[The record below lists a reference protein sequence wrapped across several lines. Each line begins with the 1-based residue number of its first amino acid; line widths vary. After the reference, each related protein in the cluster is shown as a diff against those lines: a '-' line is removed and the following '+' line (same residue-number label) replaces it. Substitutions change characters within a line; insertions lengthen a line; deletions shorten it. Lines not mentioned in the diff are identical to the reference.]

1 LPSLVSDAVDA
12 YLVRHL
18 NARLQFLLL
27 QRRADAPFGSSWQA
41 IHTGVLADETALGA
55 AERAIAETT
64 GLVARAVYS
73 ADYVNQIYD
82 HARDAIVLI
91 PVFVFEVEPQAR
103 IDLGPDFLGF
113 EWCERDEA
121 SARLL
126 WAGQRWSVRH
136 IDDVIGCGGAV
147 AEFYRIR

>member
-1 LPSLVSDAVDA
+1 MPSLVSDAVDA
-12 YLVRHL
+12 YIVRRL

-27 QRRADAPFGSSWQA
+27 QRRADAPFGSSWQ
-41 IHTGVLADETALGA
+41 GVHVRVLPDETALTA
-55 AERAIAETT
+55 AERAVGETT
-64 GLVARAVYS
+64 GLAARAVFS

-82 HARDAIVLI
+82 HARDAVVLI
-91 PVFVFEVEPQAR
+91 PVFAFETEPQAR

-121 SARLL
+121 TARLF

-136 IDDVIGCGGAV
+136 IDDVIGPGGPA